1 MIFVTDM
8 DVDDVSYREVVEE
21 LTELYG
27 KRIAPLHFPIRED
40 GKFVGYVN
48 VVKQAGRRYI
58 DKAGKEEC
66 PVPDYLTEYLEK
78 YHETLMESVAETS
91 EEFMDR
97 YFEGDTFSVAEVS
110 AAIATNVQDGSIVPV
125 CMGHQ

>member
-1 MIFVTDM
+1 MARGSLLFISRSVN
-8 DVDDVSYREVVEE
+8 
-21 LTELYG
+21 
-27 KRIAPLHFPIRED
+27 

-97 YFEGDTFSVAEVS
+97 YFEEIPS
-110 AAIATNVQDGSIVPV
+110 P
-125 CMGHQ
+125 

>member
-1 MIFVTDM
+1 M
-8 DVDDVSYREVVEE
+8 
-21 LTELYG
+21 
-27 KRIAPLHFPIRED
+27 
-40 GKFVGYVN
+40 
-48 VVKQAGRRYI
+48 KQAGRRYI

-125 CMGHQ
+125 CMGSPVNLRGVSNLLDDICGYFPSLRPIMTLPRQNPPMYLRLSRIRSLVNIL